1 MAVSEESKSPMSP
14 ERTEDA
20 EETPDVVGEP
30 EASDKP
36 DKPEKKDK
44 PDKEESGEN
53 AGTSKRRP
61 FTKRVRRRK
70 NPLRSGNPAK
80 VAAERER
87 MRSSR
92 AAANRVSRVPVK
104 VKSLGSPRWYA
115 PTMVTLMIIGLLWVV
130 VTYLSEGHFPL
141 PYFVQHYHQADWRI
155 NGNLYVG
162 FLIMM
167 LGFLGLLRWK

>member
-130 VTYLSEGHFPL
+130 VTYLSKGQFPL
-141 PYFVQHYHQADWRI
+141 PYFTRHYRTADWRI

>member
-1 MAVSEESKSPMSP
+1 MAVSEESKSSMSP
-14 ERTEDA
+14 ERAEDA
-20 EETPDVVGEP
+20 EEAADVVENP
-30 EASDKP
+30 EASESPEEADEP
-36 DKPEKKDK
+36 DKKSGKNTDTSKKKD
-44 PDKEESGEN
+44 G
-53 AGTSKRRP
+53 P
-61 FTKRVRRRK
+61 FTKRIRRRK

-92 AAANRVSRVPVK
+92 AAANRVSRTPVR

-130 VTYLSEGHFPL
+130 VTYLSKGQFPL
-141 PYFVQHYHQADWRI
+141 PYFVQHYHAADWRI

-167 LGFLGLLRWK
+167 FGFLGLLRWK

>member
-1 MAVSEESKSPMSP
+1 MAVSEESKNSMSP
-14 ERTEDA
+14 ERAEDA
-20 EETPDVVGEP
+20 EEAADVVEEP
-30 EASDKP
+30 ESPESPEEADELDQGKSDKEADAP
-36 DKPEKKDK
+36 KKRN
-44 PDKEESGEN
+44 GL
-53 AGTSKRRP
+53 
-61 FTKRVRRRK
+61 FTKRIRRRK

-115 PTMVTLMIIGLLWVV
+115 PAMVTLMIIGLLWVV
-130 VTYLSEGHFPL
+130 VTYLSKGQFPL
-141 PYFVQHYHQADWRI
+141 PYFTQHYRTADWRI

>member
-1 MAVSEESKSPMSP
+1 MLFRSI
-14 ERTEDA
+14 
-20 EETPDVVGEP
+20 
-30 EASDKP
+30 
-36 DKPEKKDK
+36 
-44 PDKEESGEN
+44 
-53 AGTSKRRP
+53 
-61 FTKRVRRRK
+61 RRRK
-70 NPLRSGNPAK
+70 NPLCSGNPAK

-130 VTYLSEGHFPL
+130 VTYLSKGQFPL
-141 PYFVQHYHQADWRI
+141 PYFTRHYRTADWRI

>member
-36 DKPEKKDK
+36 DKPEKKDE

-87 MRSSR
+87 MQSSR

-115 PTMVTLMIIGLLWVV
+115 PTMVTFMIIGLLWVV
-130 VTYLSEGHFPL
+130 VTYLSKGQFPL
-141 PYFVQHYHQADWRI
+141 PYFTQHYRTADWRI

>member
-1 MAVSEESKSPMSP
+1 MAVSEESKSSMSP
-14 ERTEDA
+14 ERAEDA
-20 EETPDVVGEP
+20 EEAADVVENP
-30 EASDKP
+30 EASESPEEADEP
-36 DKPEKKDK
+36 DKKSGKKTDTSKKKD
-44 PDKEESGEN
+44 G
-53 AGTSKRRP
+53 P
-61 FTKRVRRRK
+61 FTKRIRRRK

-92 AAANRVSRVPVK
+92 AAANRVSRTPVK

-115 PTMVTLMIIGLLWVV
+115 PTMVTFMIIGLLWVV
-130 VTYLSEGHFPL
+130 VTYLSKGQFPL
-141 PYFVQHYHQADWRI
+141 PYFVQHYHPADWRI

-167 LGFLGLLRWK
+167 FGFLGLLRWK

>member
-1 MAVSEESKSPMSP
+1 MAVSEESKSSMSP
-14 ERTEDA
+14 ESAEDA
-20 EETPDVVGEP
+20 EEAADVVENP
-30 EASDKP
+30 EASE
-36 DKPEKKDK
+36 KPEEADEPDREKSGDKKTD
-44 PDKEESGEN
+44 
-53 AGTSKRRP
+53 TSKRRGRL
-61 FTKRVRRRK
+61 FTKRIRRRK

-115 PTMVTLMIIGLLWVV
+115 PAMVTLMIIGLLWVV
-130 VTYLSEGHFPL
+130 VTYLSRGQFPL
-141 PYFVQHYHQADWRI
+141 PYFTQHYRAADWRI

>member
-36 DKPEKKDK
+36 DKPEKKDE

-92 AAANRVSRVPVK
+92 AAANRVSRTPVR
-104 VKSLGSPRWYA
+104 VRSLGSPRWYA

-130 VTYLSEGHFPL
+130 VTYLSKGQFPL
-141 PYFVQHYHQADWRI
+141 PYFVQHYHAADWRI

-167 LGFLGLLRWK
+167 FGFLGLLRWK

>member
-87 MRSSR
+87 MQSSR

-115 PTMVTLMIIGLLWVV
+115 PTMVTFMIIGLLWVV
-130 VTYLSEGHFPL
+130 VTYLSKGQFPL
-141 PYFVQHYHQADWRI
+141 PYFVQHYHPADWRI

-167 LGFLGLLRWK
+167 FGFLGLLRWK

>member
-1 MAVSEESKSPMSP
+1 MAVSEESKSSMSP
-14 ERTEDA
+14 ERAEDA
-20 EETPDVVGEP
+20 EEAADVVEDP
-30 EASDKP
+30 EASESPEAAEEP
-36 DKPEKKDK
+36 DKKNGKKTDTSKKKD
-44 PDKEESGEN
+44 G
-53 AGTSKRRP
+53 P
-61 FTKRVRRRK
+61 FTKRIRRRK

-115 PTMVTLMIIGLLWVV
+115 PAMVTLMIIGLLWVV
-130 VTYLSEGHFPL
+130 VTYLSKGQFPL
-141 PYFVQHYHQADWRI
+141 PYFTQHYRAADWRI

>member
-1 MAVSEESKSPMSP
+1 MAVSEESKRPMSP
-14 ERTEDA
+14 EQAEEDA
-20 EETPDVVGEP
+20 EEAPDVVEET
-30 EASDKP
+30 EASEEP
-36 DKPEKKDK
+36 DEK
-44 PDKEESGEN
+44 
-53 AGTSKRRP
+53 AGASRGGRP
-61 FTKRVRRRK
+61 FTKRIRRRK

-92 AAANRVSRVPVK
+92 AAANRVSRTPVK

-130 VTYLSEGHFPL
+130 VTYLSRGQFPL
-141 PYFVQHYHQADWRI
+141 PYFVQHYHPADWRI

>member
-87 MRSSR
+87 MQSSR

-115 PTMVTLMIIGLLWVV
+115 PTMVTFMIIGLLWVV
-130 VTYLSEGHFPL
+130 VTYLSKGQFPL
-141 PYFVQHYHQADWRI
+141 PYFTRHYRTADWRI

>member
-1 MAVSEESKSPMSP
+1 MAVSEESKSSMSP
-14 ERTEDA
+14 EPAEDA
-20 EETPDVVGEP
+20 EEAADVVEKP
-30 EASDKP
+30 EAP
-36 DKPEKKDK
+36 EKPEEADE
-44 PDKEESGEN
+44 PDKERSGGEKTD
-53 AGTSKRRP
+53 TSKRRDRP
-61 FTKRVRRRK
+61 FAKRIRRRK

-130 VTYLSEGHFPL
+130 VTYLSKGQFPL
-141 PYFVQHYHQADWRI
+141 PYFTRHYFADWRI

>member
-36 DKPEKKDK
+36 EKKDE

-87 MRSSR
+87 MQSSR

-115 PTMVTLMIIGLLWVV
+115 PTMVTFMIIGLLWVV
-130 VTYLSEGHFPL
+130 VTYLSGGHFPL

>member
-1 MAVSEESKSPMSP
+1 MAVSEESKSSMSP
-14 ERTEDA
+14 ERAEDA
-20 EETPDVVGEP
+20 EEAADVVENP
-30 EASDKP
+30 EASESPEEADEP
-36 DKPEKKDK
+36 DKKSGKKTDTSKKKD
-44 PDKEESGEN
+44 G
-53 AGTSKRRP
+53 P
-61 FTKRVRRRK
+61 FTKRIRRRK
-70 NPLRSGNPAK
+70 TPLRSGNPAK

-92 AAANRVSRVPVK
+92 AAANRVSRTPVR

-130 VTYLSEGHFPL
+130 VTYLSKGQFPL
-141 PYFVQHYHQADWRI
+141 PYFVQHYHAADWRI

-167 LGFLGLLRWK
+167 FGFLGLLRWK

>member
-1 MAVSEESKSPMSP
+1 MAVSEESKNSMSP
-14 ERTEDA
+14 ERAEDA
-20 EETPDVVGEP
+20 EEAADVVEEP
-30 EASDKP
+30 EAPESPEEADEPDQGRSDKEA
-36 DKPEKKDK
+36 DASKKK
-44 PDKEESGEN
+44 G
-53 AGTSKRRP
+53 GL

-115 PTMVTLMIIGLLWVV
+115 PAMVTLMIIGLLWVV
-130 VTYLSEGHFPL
+130 VTYLSQGYFPL
-141 PYFVQHYHQADWRI
+141 LYFRQHYSYTDWRV

>member
-87 MRSSR
+87 MQSSR

-130 VTYLSEGHFPL
+130 VTYLSKGQFPL
-141 PYFVQHYHQADWRI
+141 PYFTRHYRTADWRI

>member
-14 ERTEDA
+14 EQTEDA

-36 DKPEKKDK
+36 DEPEKKDE

-87 MRSSR
+87 MQSSR

-115 PTMVTLMIIGLLWVV
+115 PAMVTLMIIGLLWVV
-130 VTYLSEGHFPL
+130 VTYLSKGQFPL
-141 PYFVQHYHQADWRI
+141 PYFTQHYRAADWRI

>member
-92 AAANRVSRVPVK
+92 AAANRVSRTPVR

-130 VTYLSEGHFPL
+130 VTYLSKGQFPL
-141 PYFVQHYHQADWRI
+141 PYFVQHYHAADWRI

-167 LGFLGLLRWK
+167 FGFLGLLRWK

>member
-1 MAVSEESKSPMSP
+1 VSSKKTS
-14 ERTEDA
+14 
-20 EETPDVVGEP
+20 
-30 EASDKP
+30 EASDSTSSKESGSGKESK
-36 DKPEKKDK
+36 DSKSKGSKKDK
-44 PDKEESGEN
+44 KEKGSASGSRRLVRFGKRAKEEDR
-53 AGTSKRRP
+53 KRLARL
-61 FTKRVRRRK
+61 K
-70 NPLRSGNPAK
+70 RSGNPAK

-115 PTMVTLMIIGLLWVV
+115 PAMVTLMIIGLLWVV
-130 VTYLSEGHFPL
+130 VTYLSKGQFPL
-141 PYFVQHYHQADWRI
+141 PYFTQHYRTADWRI

>member
-1 MAVSEESKSPMSP
+1 MAVSEESKSSMSP
-14 ERTEDA
+14 ERAEDA
-20 EETPDVVGEP
+20 EEAADVVENP
-30 EASDKP
+30 EASESPEEADEP
-36 DKPEKKDK
+36 DKKSSKKTDTSKKKD
-44 PDKEESGEN
+44 G
-53 AGTSKRRP
+53 P
-61 FTKRVRRRK
+61 FTKRIRRRK

-92 AAANRVSRVPVK
+92 AAANRVSRTPVR

-130 VTYLSEGHFPL
+130 VTYLSKGQFPL
-141 PYFVQHYHQADWRI
+141 PYFVQHYHAADWRI

-167 LGFLGLLRWK
+167 FGFLGLLRWK

>member
-1 MAVSEESKSPMSP
+1 VAVSEESKSSMSP
-14 ERTEDA
+14 ESAEDA
-20 EETPDVVGEP
+20 EEAADVVENP
-30 EASDKP
+30 EASE
-36 DKPEKKDK
+36 KPEEADEPDREKSGDKKTD
-44 PDKEESGEN
+44 
-53 AGTSKRRP
+53 TSKRRGRP
-61 FTKRVRRRK
+61 FTKRIRRRK

-130 VTYLSEGHFPL
+130 VTYLSKGQFPL
-141 PYFVQHYHQADWRI
+141 PYFTRHYRTADWRI

>member
-1 MAVSEESKSPMSP
+1 MAVSEESKSSMSP
-14 ERTEDA
+14 ERAEDA
-20 EETPDVVGEP
+20 EEAADVVENP
-30 EASDKP
+30 EASESPEEADEP
-36 DKPEKKDK
+36 DKKSGKKTDTSKKKD
-44 PDKEESGEN
+44 G
-53 AGTSKRRP
+53 P
-61 FTKRVRRRK
+61 FTKRIRRRK

-92 AAANRVSRVPVK
+92 AAANRVSRTPVR

-115 PTMVTLMIIGLLWVV
+115 PTMVTFMIIGLLWVV
-130 VTYLSEGHFPL
+130 VTYLSKGQFPL
-141 PYFVQHYHQADWRI
+141 PYFVQHYHPADWRI

-167 LGFLGLLRWK
+167 FGFLGLLRWK